1 MKKGQ
6 PVVTAN
12 HVADDDLNQCSESQC
27 MIHAH
32 YVLQILQIHRKSGMF
47 CDILV
52 RTNDQTFHAHRS
64 LLAACSLYFRSNLP
78 TDPNNQVY
86 EVVLPQV
93 TSVGFDVLLNY
104 MYTGILG
111 INSENIKDV
120 ISGAMALKMTN
131 VVETCYQF
139 VNSSQYMET
148 DQMYEYEQNN
158 HMSTDSD
165 ATMFHDQD
173 KLSDQMHDEAPVDAS
188 SAPLDLTKPR
198 SSDAGHASD
207 NITIINV
214 VSTATEN
221 GSTGSS
227 NDREATN
234 KFKEKRNPKSESEW
248 VESTSLSRKPRR
260 TTGGQKCLWP
270 GCGRHFRHRN
280 IYEEHQRLHELGVS
294 VTQLHK
300 CYMGARVKKTVRQ
313 RLDDLRYSGPTNG
326 RAANTSEL
334 GPPPLD
340 GMGVSPHVILPEPT
354 LGGPSHTK
362 SNSGVTGDPST
373 KCS

>member
-64 LLAACSLYFRSNLP
+64 LLAACSLYFSNLP

-131 VVETCYQF
+131 VVET
-139 VNSSQYMET
+139 
-148 DQMYEYEQNN
+148 
-158 HMSTDSD
+158 
-165 ATMFHDQD
+165 
-173 KLSDQMHDEAPVDAS
+173 
-188 SAPLDLTKPR
+188 
-198 SSDAGHASD
+198 
-207 NITIINV
+207 
-214 VSTATEN
+214 
-221 GSTGSS
+221 
-227 NDREATN
+227 
-234 KFKEKRNPKSESEW
+234 
-248 VESTSLSRKPRR
+248 
-260 TTGGQKCLWP
+260 
-270 GCGRHFRHRN
+270 
-280 IYEEHQRLHELGVS
+280 
-294 VTQLHK
+294 
-300 CYMGARVKKTVRQ
+300 
-313 RLDDLRYSGPTNG
+313 
-326 RAANTSEL
+326 
-334 GPPPLD
+334 
-340 GMGVSPHVILPEPT
+340 
-354 LGGPSHTK
+354 
-362 SNSGVTGDPST
+362 
-373 KCS
+373 